1 MNPSGYSPH
10 QQKAGQKKPAGP
22 SADHADIKHY
32 PHPRTLDEQSLDL
45 SLD

>member
-1 MNPSGYSPH
+1 MNPSRYSP
-10 QQKAGQKKPAGP
+10 QQKKASQKKTTGP

-32 PHPRTLDEQSLDL
+32 PHPRKLDEKALDL